1 MQKSL
6 RSVCAEKIVLTDEL
20 KVKTKG
26 WKETKYKLDRAEGTH
41 KQQIAIT
48 MAAQKNQLAE
58 LTSMIDALTTTVDE
72 LEEANSGGEKKDTG
86 VAQLIDTVSEAGLHL
101 AVAVTVA
108 TLCAITSIVG
118 RSVRV
123 YGVPDAKNPAPI
135 GYFHDT
141 WKTPPNTRSQPTNES
156 FPLADENNVGREAQ
170 IRRARGSE
178 SWLVHPAQGRAHRIR
193 VAHARGVGLA
203 SR

>member
-48 MAAQKNQLAE
+48 MAAQKNQLEE
-58 LTSMIDALTTTVDE
+58 LTSMIDSLTTTVDE

-108 TLCAITSIVG
+108 TLCAITSSRG
-118 RSVRV
+118 PQCARV
-123 YGVPDAKNPAPI
+123 WCPRCDKSSTHWVLPR
-135 GYFHDT
+135 HVEDT
-141 WKTPPNTRSQPTNES
+141 VKHTLT
-156 FPLADENNVGREAQ
+156 
-170 IRRARGSE
+170 
-178 SWLVHPAQGRAHRIR
+178 AHQ
-193 VAHARGVGLA
+193 
-203 SR
+203 